1 MSEEKKP
8 GIFKRFCKAFLFSP
22 VNMIFAVA
30 TAFCAAKAYMWEP
43 SLPNRLIFFGVA
55 GLWAFWIIARYMVV
69 LFVIAALLCGGYY
82 AYYQYSTREIRQ
94 CEKSGGE
101 WNKETKTCDAK
112 LSVMDKVTNQIRKF
126 FGIEKT
132 EEAPTPKVEIP
143 ATSNSSQE
151 AEKAL
156 NGALNQISNILL
168 SGNNNNQEN
177 EKISKKANFE
187 EDND

>member
-1 MSEEKKP
+1 MSEDKKP
-8 GIFKRFCKAFLFSP
+8 GLLKRFLKTFLFSP
-22 VNMIFAVA
+22 VNIIFAIA

-43 SLPNRLIFFGVA
+43 SLMNRLIFFGVA

-69 LFVIAALLCGGYY
+69 IFVIAALLCGGYY

-112 LSVMDKVTNQIRKF
+112 LSVIDKVTNQIRKF

-143 ATSNSSQE
+143 ATSGDTQE
-151 AEKAL
+151 AGKIL
-156 NGALNQISNILL
+156 DGALNQISNMLL
-168 SGNNNNQEN
+168 GDNKKED
-177 EKISKKANFE
+177 EKITEKPTFE
-187 EDND
+187 EKDDND